1 MKLPRLILC
10 LALVLSPWRSWS
22 DPQLYRLV
30 RGSTLS
36 VIATNTAVNPP
47 VATTNT
53 YPIEG
58 TFFLTA
64 VAGPLDW
71 NYYQISDL
79 RLDALNGALPGW
91 ELSGSGTYRQSVLRL
106 PPEEQMTLA
115 TWSQAWGAVAFS
127 SPAQAITGAWPAL
140 DVTLTADLTT
150 PTPEQAQ
157 LHLVAVPELQ
167 RWHYRLLD
175 GSTLLDE
182 CPICDHLSRPVPLR
196 GDFDLVLVG
205 TDPLNSHYHLF
216 NVLFLVENYDAVTYM
231 VGGEGDYTVG
241 GEVAVRQTLTLDVDV
256 LGQSAQKK
264 TTGFTNVVG
273 PPGRLWPM
281 LAVDVDETQGT
292 ATQFYHLQLRA
303 APLTELWFTT
313 TQGFTPS
320 SQWTGIT
327 NPITGGDVISDL
339 GRVVKWR
346 ADLLG
351 QLGLGTNVVKSGVD
365 AFDLAPGGTGL
376 VSLTGDATSAI
387 LGALQ
392 EGDLLSESGTI
403 VKRNQD
409 LTAKFGLMPIV
420 PDAGLDA
427 VQVLDSGEILFSIRQ
442 DQFAEAQGVNLG
454 HGDILSDQGAIRR
467 SNASL
472 LAHFQPA
479 QPGHD
484 YGLDALYV
492 WPSGEVWFSTEEGF
506 TDQVLGAITDGDLLS
521 DQGYVVFP
529 NLELVGQFLP
539 QDNLTNYGLRSLFVV
554 TDARPALPAPTLA
567 AQLDGAGGLRLNWTA
582 KGRCFQVDKA
592 PGVSGPFQAASPI
605 LTANHWTDSLG
616 ARPQNPVFYRL
627 RQW

>member
-1 MKLPRLILC
+1 
-10 LALVLSPWRSWS
+10 
-22 DPQLYRLV
+22 
-30 RGSTLS
+30 
-36 VIATNTAVNPP
+36 
-47 VATTNT
+47 
-53 YPIEG
+53 
-58 TFFLTA
+58 
-64 VAGPLDW
+64 
-71 NYYQISDL
+71 
-79 RLDALNGALPGW
+79 
-91 ELSGSGTYRQSVLRL
+91 
-106 PPEEQMTLA
+106 
-115 TWSQAWGAVAFS
+115 
-127 SPAQAITGAWPAL
+127 
-140 DVTLTADLTT
+140 
-150 PTPEQAQ
+150 
-157 LHLVAVPELQ
+157 LVAVPELQ

-205 TDPLNSHYHLF
+205 IDPLNSHYHLF
-216 NVLFLVENYDAVTYM
+216 NVLFLVANYDAVTYM

-256 LGQSAQKK
+256 LGQSGQKK

-273 PPGRLWPM
+273 PAGRLWPM

-313 TQGFTPS
+313 MQGFTPN

-351 QLGLGTNVVKSGVD
+351 QLGLGTNVVKYGVD

-409 LTAKFGLMPIV
+409 LTAKFGLMPMV

-427 VQVLDSGEILFSIRQ
+427 VQVLDSGETLFSIRQ
-442 DQFAEAQGVNLG
+442 DQVSELQGVKLG
-454 HGDILSDQGAIRR
+454 HGDLLSNTGVIRR
-467 SNASL
+467 TNASL
-472 LAHFQPA
+472 LALFQPA

-484 YGLDALYV
+484 YGLDAFYV

-506 TDQVLGAITDGDLLS
+506 TDQVLGAIGDGDLLS
-521 DQGYVVFP
+521 DQGYIVFP
-529 NLELVGQFLP
+529 NLELVSMFLP

-554 TDARPALPAPTLA
+554 TDARPALSAPTLA
-567 AQLDGAGGLRLNWTA
+567 AQLDGAGGLRLSWTA

-592 PGVSGPFQAASPI
+592 PGVSGPFQAASPV
-605 LTANHWTDSLG
+605 LTANQWTDSLG
-616 ARPQNPVFYRL
+616 ADPPSPVFYRL